1 MQASANVIVPQ
12 KAWDDLR
19 IFLTGDDLP
28 EGVMAE
34 LTRLGF
40 FEDGGLTDVARKL
53 VAPYRE
59 PIGHVELLMNDGGNR
74 RHAVA
79 WVNENRESCVA
90 QTIDDSVAL
99 SGYEAA
105 ELPVV
110 MVDLLDLGPRPVAHP
125 TATMRV
131 PKEWVFTLLE
141 SSVAGAGLDTANG
154 SSVKS
159 SADGSVRD
167 KLADEMSTFWPE
179 ACESLRDGD
188 WKLWAVYSR
197 PATKTV
203 ETRGPICVFDTSR
216 GYFKVVFDG
225 EFAVVQPTASLQ
237 VWCALAHVIAPVA

>member
-1 MQASANVIVPQ
+1 
-12 KAWDDLR
+12 
-19 IFLTGDDLP
+19 
-28 EGVMAE
+28 
-34 LTRLGF
+34 
-40 FEDGGLTDVARKL
+40 
-53 VAPYRE
+53 
-59 PIGHVELLMNDGGNR
+59 MNDGGNR
-74 RHAVA
+74 RHAVT

-203 ETRGPICVFDTSR
+203 ETLGSICVFDTSR